1 MTVARVIPTSMA
13 PVVEQLELDGDLV
26 VTTDRLVEV
35 LREVG
40 GGGEPRQLAYELQ
53 RAGWLGS
60 LRTRGAWEFLPA
72 ARGGAYGSGD
82 RLIEFRAQHA
92 VDPAWPGVLA
102 MESAASVL
110 GYAQRVPEREVVA
123 LPPGV
128 EPPKALA
135 GDWRVVTL
143 GLPAAGI
150 ATVDRLPTWNL
161 EGLIVG
167 IATRPSSYQDMPG
180 LGQWLPEAA
189 GRVDSERLIGLLD
202 AVSSSSARQR
212 AAYLLAAGGNVE
224 ARAAVIGHYP
234 PRAVAWFGQRRAGG
248 IFDAATQVNDTAL
261 HRFLAVG
268 TGA

>member
-1 MTVARVIPTSMA
+1 MARVIPTSMA

-26 VTTDRLVEV
+26 VTADRLVEA
-35 LREVG
+35 LRVVEG
-40 GGGEPRQLAYELQ
+40 GAEPRQLAYELQ

-110 GYAQRVPEREVVA
+110 GHAQRVPEREVVA

-128 EPPKALA
+128 VPPKALA

-143 GLPAAGI
+143 MLPAAGI
-150 ATVDRLPTWNL
+150 ATVDCLPTWNL

-167 IATRPSSYQDMPG
+167 IATRPSAYQDMPG
-180 LGQWLPEAA
+180 LGQWLPDTV
-189 GRVDSERLIGLLD
+189 GRVDVERLLGLLD
-202 AVSSSSARQR
+202 TVPSSARQR

-234 PRAVAWFGQRRAGG
+234 PRAVAWFGQRRVGG
-248 IFDAATQVNDTAL
+248 VFDAATQVNDTAL